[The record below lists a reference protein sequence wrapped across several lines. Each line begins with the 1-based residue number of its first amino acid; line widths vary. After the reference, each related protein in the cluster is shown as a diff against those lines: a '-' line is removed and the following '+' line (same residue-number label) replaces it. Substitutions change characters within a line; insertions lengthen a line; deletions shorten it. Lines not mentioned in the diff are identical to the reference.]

1 MKHDYVLTVR
11 FSTKQPIDKICAGKT
26 FELIG
31 EVGNAIRKALDIYHL
46 TIKSC
51 CLKTDEQSLTEQD
64 VIGNWRLRKEGAD

>member
-11 FSTKQPIDKICAGKT
+11 FSTKQPIDKICAEKT

-31 EVGNAIRKALDIYHL
+31 EVGDAIRKALDIYHL

-51 CLKTDEQSLTEQD
+51 CLKIDEQSLAKQD
-64 VIGNWRLRKEGAD
+64 VNGNWRLRKGGAD